1 MLHDARRISTG
12 EVELSTVI
20 AGTGPPL
27 LLLHGFPDS
36 AEVWRYQIPALAEA
50 GYTVIAPDLR
60 GFGRSDA
67 PAHRAAY
74 RVDCILADMLG
85 LLRALVISQPVG
97 LIGHDWGAA
106 VGWLL
111 CMRHPDRVS
120 RFAALS
126 VGHPEAYRRASLRQ
140 KLKAWYILAF
150 QLEGLAERMIAANG
164 FRFLRRVQP
173 TPEDGERWAA
183 DLARPG
189 RLTAGLSWYRANFRE
204 FLRAR
209 SPAVQVP
216 VLGVFSTGDP
226 ALTEDQMTGSA
237 RYVRAEWRYVRLE
250 GVGHWLQIE
259 RPDETT
265 ALLLDWFRGRPI

>member
-1 MLHDARRISTG
+1 MVRRAMLHDARRISTG

-85 LLRALVISQPVG
+85 LLRALDISQPVG

-140 KLKAWYILAF
+140 KLKAWYTLAF

-164 FRFLRRVQP
+164 FR
-173 TPEDGERWAA
+173 
-183 DLARPG
+183 
-189 RLTAGLSWYRANFRE
+189 
-204 FLRAR
+204 
-209 SPAVQVP
+209 
-216 VLGVFSTGDP
+216 
-226 ALTEDQMTGSA
+226 
-237 RYVRAEWRYVRLE
+237 
-250 GVGHWLQIE
+250 
-259 RPDETT
+259 
-265 ALLLDWFRGRPI
+265 